1 MAQALP
7 TARPMPPQCL
17 TQAFG
22 AHVSRDIVYP
32 TKAPHILICKTEKG
46 LQCADDLHQREF
58 LLFSSQL

>member
-32 TKAPHILICKTEKG
+32 TKAPHILICKTEITVSTVIG
-46 LQCADDLHQREF
+46 LVGDKDNKC
-58 LLFSSQL
+58 